1 MYKLSI
7 TTLEGFKEALE
18 NSNKV
23 LYGLSG
29 TNDSLSIQEAIRK
42 NETAIRILTEQY
54 YIGKTTNS
62 NE

>member
-29 TNDSLSIQEAIRK
+29 TNDSLSIQGAIQK
-42 NETAIRILTEQY
+42 NEKALSILIEQY